1 FPASRCL
8 SLAALARVAALVFIV
23 ATSIGLAACKS
34 GNQVAAKGSGATEPR
49 AVKTAPAT
57 EVSMER
63 TVPVTGTLAAYEQA
77 TLSAKVPG
85 RVQSISVDLG
95 SVVKQ
100 GQLIAQIEQ
109 QDYKLRLAQAEAA
122 LAQARARVGLSPDG
136 QDEKVNPEETGT
148 VRQARAQL
156 EDAKVKFDRAV
167 ALSQKGV
174 ISHAQFEAAEV
185 DHKVAL
191 SRYQ

>member
-1 FPASRCL
+1 
-8 SLAALARVAALVFIV
+8 I
-23 ATSIGLAACKS
+23 
-34 GNQVAAKGSGATEPR
+34 
-49 AVKTAPAT
+49 
-57 EVSMER
+57 
-63 TVPVTGTLAAYEQA
+63 
-77 TLSAKVPG
+77 SAKVPG

-100 GQLIAQIEQ
+100 GQTIAQIEQ

-156 EDAKVKFDRAV
+156 EDAKIKYDRAV

-191 SRYQ
+191 SRYQDAIEEIRNRTALVVQRRSELEIAKQQLADSTIVAPFDGVIQEK